1 MLVLYP
7 RIGSFVLRLT
17 AILVLSIEKLSP
29 VTMHVTRLWW
39 LQSRC
44 VVLGGI
50 VGDSSLFRSYTDVHE
65 AVRVRRWCS

>member
-29 VTMHVTRLWW
+29 VTMHVTRPWW
-39 LQSRC
+39 LQSSC
-44 VVLGGI
+44 VMLG
-50 VGDSSLFRSYTDVHE
+50 
-65 AVRVRRWCS
+65 